1 MVSRSG
7 DHGLLFFYI
16 LRKDDNGGGVGKCF
30 AGERV
35 STECRDQRCGARL
48 RSRPSMVSMAGGHSD
63 RCTDKYDQSNTQTN
77 IGNVTS
83 MKVTKYGPGG
93 VAQQIVVTGELG
105 SVTVDTE
112 NKIRTAL
119 GGNGYTIEKQDGTVI
134 DSMAL
139 LPSAFFTVE
148 YQGGNYVLDGGG
160 FGHGIGMSQNGANE
174 MAKKGKNYLEILT
187 TFYHDVE
194 VR

>member
-1 MVSRSG
+1 MIN
-7 DHGLLFFYI
+7 L
-16 LRKDDNGGGVGKCF
+16 
-30 AGERV
+30 
-35 STECRDQRCGARL
+35 
-48 RSRPSMVSMAGGHSD
+48 
-63 RCTDKYDQSNTQTN
+63 NTQTN

-83 MKVTKYGPGG
+83 MEVTKYGPGG

-105 SVTVDTE
+105 SVTIDTE

-148 YQGGNYVLDGGG
+148 YQDGNYVLDGGG

>member
-1 MVSRSG
+1 M
-7 DHGLLFFYI
+7 
-16 LRKDDNGGGVGKCF
+16 
-30 AGERV
+30 E
-35 STECRDQRCGARL
+35 
-48 RSRPSMVSMAGGHSD
+48 
-63 RCTDKYDQSNTQTN
+63 
-77 IGNVTS
+77 
-83 MKVTKYGPGG
+83 VTKYGPGG

-148 YQGGNYVLDGGG
+148 YQDGNYVLDGGG

-194 VR
+194 VTVKFTKSKPAGIQDTISQCHIKMQTVCRLYKKQIAF

>member
-1 MVSRSG
+1 
-7 DHGLLFFYI
+7 
-16 LRKDDNGGGVGKCF
+16 
-30 AGERV
+30 
-35 STECRDQRCGARL
+35 
-48 RSRPSMVSMAGGHSD
+48 
-63 RCTDKYDQSNTQTN
+63 
-77 IGNVTS
+77 